1 MNRKA
6 LFLCLTIAFPFPALS
21 ADEATCAAF
30 VSVIDANLKEAALAK
45 MLSVT
50 APDPAAAASAG
61 QTAASTMQI
70 VDQNLR
76 LLAQNG
82 CGAYPRPVD
91 SSGYN
96 NDAMY
101 CAYEILQQR
110 PATSACDRRTWTLKG
125 PIETWHSFGNKPR
138 GSD

>member
-1 MNRKA
+1 MNRKI
-6 LFLCLTIAFPFPALS
+6 LLLCMAVAFPVPALS
-21 ADEATCAAF
+21 VDPATCAAF
-30 VSVIDANLKEAALAK
+30 ISVIDANLKEAALAK
-45 MLSVT
+45 TLSVT
-50 APDPAAAASAG
+50 SPDPAAAASSA

-82 CGAYPRPVD
+82 CAAYPRPLD

-101 CAYEILQQR
+101 CAYEILKQR
-110 PATSACDRRTWTLKG
+110 PATSACDRRSWTLKG

-138 GSD
+138 RSD

>member
-6 LFLCLTIAFPFPALS
+6 LVVCLTIAFPWPAFA
-21 ADEATCAAF
+21 ADAATCAAF
-30 VSVIDANLKEAALAK
+30 VSVIDANLKEAALAQ

-50 APDPAAAASAG
+50 APDPAIAASNR

-82 CGAYPRPVD
+82 CASYPRPLD

-110 PATSACDRRTWTLKG
+110 PATSVCDRRTWTLKG
-125 PIETWHSFGNKPR
+125 PIETWHSFGAKPR

>member
-1 MNRKA
+1 MNHKT
-6 LFLCLTIAFPFPALS
+6 LLVCLAIGLPFPALS

-30 VSVIDANLKEAALAK
+30 VSVIEANLKEEALART
-45 MLSVT
+45 LSVT
-50 APDPAAAASAG
+50 SPDPATVASNR

-82 CGAYPRPVD
+82 CGTYPRPVD

-96 NDAMY
+96 SDAMY

-110 PATSACDRRTWTLKG
+110 PATSACDRRAWTLKG
-125 PIETWHSFGNKPR
+125 PIETWHSFGGKPR